1 MTRARD
7 LGDFIADGAAAELVV
22 DTTTLVVDSTNNRVG
37 IGTASPATA
46 LDLVG
51 NATIT
56 VADNTDTLKLVSTD
70 AGSNVGPNLN
80 LYRNSSSPADNDI
93 AGRIQFNSRND
104 NSQDVIYSEMY
115 ITTPD
120 VSDGSEDGQLHI
132 DTMVA
137 GTSRSRI
144 KLMPAETVFNENSI
158 DLDFRVEGNGNANM
172 LFVDAGNDRIG
183 IGTGAPSMILDVDG
197 SSGGNDVARFSG
209 PNSGGLT
216 FRNATS
222 NEFILHT
229 ATSDALIFGT
239 NGNNERF
246 RIGTSGQLGIGGA
259 TYGTSGQVL
268 TSGGSGAAPSW
279 VDASG
284 GGGIELTTSE
294 AVVEGDRLAWNFTTG
309 KVEKIARTGGFGA
322 YSGTSAR
329 AAYYSMKEIPGTN
342 KIFACV
348 YDNSANQKKVMVI
361 EQSTTD
367 GSLTFGTPVAVS
379 NQPQSNHYMDLVW
392 CSNVNR
398 MLVYYRAANY
408 NMYGELFSVSG
419 TTPTSTYSATIST
432 DQNITEGY
440 SPSAHFDTTA
450 NKAVIFYVG
459 DASEFRRGVARVI
472 TPSASSFSVSGTQG
486 PRSGSATN
494 YFDASD
500 YPQDFGSTFGNGVHV
515 FNWASNGRYAVAA
528 TLSGTTLSF
537 GSILTLN
544 SSMNGRGRRTYTHYL
559 SGASTNNRFAYP
571 HGTGDDVFEYTNSGT
586 TLSSISTQK
595 IYDPQYSSYINLTA
609 YQPSPADGGNP
620 KTFAWSS
627 ASNNMK
633 AAFDNEKQNDLY
645 IDTSNGTGAQQVV
658 KSSTSANLRTV
669 CMQNTTGYSVCGDE
683 NGNIGYYQPIID
695 NFYYFVGCA
704 KEAASANTT
713 VKIANSGQ
721 VATGLSSLTAGDGY
735 RINYSGGFSSQGS
748 FQTDKTILNGSQR
761 AGINGIALT
770 TTTML
775 LINDFMYT

>member
-37 IGTASPATA
+37 IGTASPSQA
-46 LDLVG
+46 LDVSGAAVFSSTVTANAGVIVDNITIDGTEIDLSSGDLTLDVAGDIILDADGGDVKISDGGTHVG
-51 NATIT
+51 SLRNVSSDFVIQSIISDQNIIFKGNDGGSEFNALSLDMSEAGAASFAAGATFEGDVTLPDKIVHTGDTNTAIRFPAADTISFET
-56 VADNTDTLKLVSTD
+56 
-70 AGSNVGPNLN
+70 AGSERLRIASAGQVG
-80 LYRNSSSPADNDI
+80 I
-93 AGRIQFNSRND
+93 AG
-104 NSQDVIYSEMY
+104 
-115 ITTPD
+115 
-120 VSDGSEDGQLHI
+120 
-132 DTMVA
+132 
-137 GTSRSRI
+137 
-144 KLMPAETVFNENSI
+144 
-158 DLDFRVEGNGNANM
+158 AN
-172 LFVDAGNDRIG
+172 
-183 IGTGAPSMILDVDG
+183 
-197 SSGGNDVARFSG
+197 
-209 PNSGGLT
+209 
-216 FRNATS
+216 
-222 NEFILHT
+222 
-229 ATSDALIFGT
+229 
-239 NGNNERF
+239 
-246 RIGTSGQLGIGGA
+246 
-259 TYGTSGQVL
+259 YGTSGQVL

-379 NQPQSNHYMDLVW
+379 NQPQNNHYMDLVW